1 MDKQIT
7 ISDLSRLVKNKKISS
22 KEIIDIFVD
31 QSEFN
36 EPTLNVWVTM
46 DPDLAIKTALKCS

>member
-1 MDKQIT
+1 MNMDKHIT
-7 ISDLSRLVKNKKISS
+7 ISDLSRLVKDKKISS
-22 KEIIDIFVD
+22 KEVIDIFIG

-46 DPDLAIKTALKCS
+46 DPDLAI